1 MGLITRQPNRQFQD
15 NMVSQLDDNMDRQKQ
30 FMLRNYLKPISGLM
44 LLLLLTGCAAPA
56 QGDIAKITQEKTEL
70 QMAVSQLTSE
80 KTDLETKVQSFLLE
94 KSDSEKQILEKTD
107 EIKALSA
114 SQQKVQTE
122 LDEANL
128 KIKAFADLEAK
139 YGALTQSEID
149 AQIAATNR
157 KTEEDKIATEKLLA
171 KEAADREEAAAQAAK
186 LAEEEA
192 VKAEAAAK
200 KGYETGITF
209 NQLARTPDDYTGDL
223 VKFKGKVLQVIEG
236 DSEINLRIAVNDDYD
251 KVVLVYYPKTLLS
264 KRVLEDDQIT
274 LYGTSRGLYTYES
287 TMGGEITIPLIEI
300 DKLDIR

>member
-1 MGLITRQPNRQFQD
+1 
-15 NMVSQLDDNMDRQKQ
+15 
-30 FMLRNYLKPISGLM
+30 MLRNYLKPISGLM
-44 LLLLLTGCAAPA
+44 LLLLLTGCTAPA

>member
-1 MGLITRQPNRQFQD
+1 M
-15 NMVSQLDDNMDRQKQ
+15 
-30 FMLRNYLKPISGLM
+30 RNYLKPISGLM
-44 LLLLLTGCAAPA
+44 LLLLLTGCTAPA

>member
-1 MGLITRQPNRQFQD
+1 
-15 NMVSQLDDNMDRQKQ
+15 
-30 FMLRNYLKPISGLM
+30 M

-139 YGALTQSEID
+139 YGHDVT
-149 AQIAATNR
+149 
-157 KTEEDKIATEKLLA
+157 
-171 KEAADREEAAAQAAK
+171 
-186 LAEEEA
+186 
-192 VKAEAAAK
+192 
-200 KGYETGITF
+200 
-209 NQLARTPDDYTGDL
+209 
-223 VKFKGKVLQVIEG
+223 
-236 DSEINLRIAVNDDYD
+236 
-251 KVVLVYYPKTLLS
+251 
-264 KRVLEDDQIT
+264 
-274 LYGTSRGLYTYES
+274 
-287 TMGGEITIPLIEI
+287 
-300 DKLDIR
+300 

>member
-1 MGLITRQPNRQFQD
+1 
-15 NMVSQLDDNMDRQKQ
+15 
-30 FMLRNYLKPISGLM
+30 MLRNYLKLISGLM

>member
-1 MGLITRQPNRQFQD
+1 
-15 NMVSQLDDNMDRQKQ
+15 
-30 FMLRNYLKPISGLM
+30 MLRNYLKPISGLM
-44 LLLLLTGCAAPA
+44 LLLLLTGCTAPA

-80 KTDLETKVQSFLLE
+80 KMDLETKVQSFLLE

>member
-1 MGLITRQPNRQFQD
+1 
-15 NMVSQLDDNMDRQKQ
+15 
-30 FMLRNYLKPISGLM
+30 MLRNYLKPISGLM

>member
-1 MGLITRQPNRQFQD
+1 M
-15 NMVSQLDDNMDRQKQ
+15 
-30 FMLRNYLKPISGLM
+30 RNYLKPISGLM

>member
-1 MGLITRQPNRQFQD
+1 M
-15 NMVSQLDDNMDRQKQ
+15 
-30 FMLRNYLKPISGLM
+30 RNYLKPISGLM

-223 VKFKGKVLQVIEG
+223 VKFKGNVLQVIEG

>member
-1 MGLITRQPNRQFQD
+1 M
-15 NMVSQLDDNMDRQKQ
+15 
-30 FMLRNYLKPISGLM
+30 RNYLKPISGLM
-44 LLLLLTGCAAPA
+44 LLLLLTGCTAPA

-223 VKFKGKVLQVIEG
+223 VKFKGNVLQVIEG

>member
-1 MGLITRQPNRQFQD
+1 
-15 NMVSQLDDNMDRQKQ
+15 
-30 FMLRNYLKPISGLM
+30 MLRNYLKPISGLM

-223 VKFKGKVLQVIEG
+223 VKFKGNVLQVIEG